1 MKIFKESEQYIQE
14 KSSIVSTIKAALSIF
29 PLGAPI
35 VSIFNDWQN
44 QIQIR
49 TIESTIVKCFEKISA
64 IEESINIAYLH
75 SNEFIYD
82 LKQTIFK
89 VKDEINEE
97 RKQLYADYLT
107 GCCLSVN
114 TECKNKR
121 IYLELIS
128 RIEILDLVILKN
140 APNDYYHNINII
152 DKIHSDYIDIEKS
165 DIRIHVLY
173 LESIGL
179 LKKVS
184 KEQYDSLNKRYKD
197 KPLNYYAFYKTDLA
211 KGFIQFMKM
220 P

>member
-97 RKQLYADYLT
+97 YLN
-107 GCCLSVN
+107 VDI
-114 TECKNKR
+114 KIKK
-121 IYLELIS
+121 LE
-128 RIEILDLVILKN
+128 
-140 APNDYYHNINII
+140 NII
-152 DKIHSDYIDIEKS
+152 KIK
-165 DIRIHVLY
+165 
-173 LESIGL
+173 
-179 LKKVS
+179 LKECLQVK
-184 KEQYDSLNKRYKD
+184 KLK
-197 KPLNYYAFYKTDLA
+197 
-211 KGFIQFMKM
+211 FIMQ
-220 P
+220 